1 MVIALLMVGTSIVS
15 TSPRD
20 QAQAADPL
28 ADAKAQHKAL
38 EATLS
43 AQRAA
48 LVQLKAKAT
57 TLAGKL
63 DLARAQLASVTAEY
77 DRVSALLAEVQAQ
90 VADITARLADLRAQ
104 IASLDEQLQAVALE
118 IIAQTDELHSRESL
132 LQDHIRSAYE
142 RSQTS
147 VLELLLSADS
157 LDAATNQVSYMIT
170 VSDQDKQLAI
180 EIRDLRASLEAKEET
195 LRDGRQ
201 ELAAARDQADAE
213 AKLLAEREAELATM
227 QTELGRLK
235 AAADQKRREQEAA
248 LNAAIVAKGDVAQ
261 QIADS
266 QKAFD
271 AQTKLVAK
279 LQAEEDARRQLPSA
293 FGFKWPELTF
303 HVTQEWGPTKFVL
316 EPPYTYHGVYYVH
329 FHGGIDIG
337 KGCGTPILAVGTGTV
352 KASGQ
357 PLWPWDSGYG
367 VVISHGSG
375 VQSWYWHLRAQVIV
389 SPGQVVSRG
398 QVIGYEGNTGNST
411 GCHLHFAINDHGI
424 WENPRVYLP

>member
-1 MVIALLMVGTSIVS
+1 MVIALLMVGTSIVT

-28 ADAKAQHKAL
+28 AEAKAQQDAL

-48 LVQLKAKAT
+48 LVTLKAKAS

-63 DLARAQLASVTAEY
+63 SAAKAQLASVTAEFN
-77 DRVSALLAEVQAQ
+77 RVSGLLNEVQEQ

-104 IASLDEQLQAVALE
+104 IASLDKELQGVAIE
-118 IIAQTDELHSRESL
+118 ILAQTQVLQERESL
-132 LQDHIRSAYE
+132 LQDHVRAAYE

-170 VSDQDKQLAI
+170 VSDQDKQRA
-180 EIRDLRASLEAKEET
+180 EDIRDLRASLEAKEDT
-195 LRDGRQ
+195 LRDGRI
-201 ELAAARDQADAE
+201 EVAAARDEANAE
-213 AKLLAEREAELATM
+213 AKLLAQREAELAAM
-227 QTELGRLK
+227 QQELARLK

-248 LNAAIVAKGDVAQ
+248 LNAAIEAKGDVAQ
-261 QIADS
+261 QIEDS

-279 LQAEEDARRQLPSA
+279 LQAEEDARRQAPSA
-293 FGFKWPELTF
+293 FGFKWPQLTF
-303 HVTQEWGPTKFVL
+303 RVTQEWGPTKFVL
-316 EPPYTYHGVYYVH
+316 EPPYTYHGVYYSH
-329 FHGGIDIG
+329 FHGGIDLAN
-337 KGCGTPILAVGTGTV
+337 GCGTPILAIGTGTV

-375 VQSWYWHLRAQVIV
+375 VQSWYWHLKAVVVVQ
-389 SPGQVVSRG
+389 PGQVVSRG
-398 QVIGYEGNTGNST
+398 QVIGYEGTTGNST
-411 GCHLHFAINDHGI
+411 GCHLHMGINDHGI